1 MEERIHILV
10 LPTNRWPR
18 SDVGN
23 TLRQQ
28 PTTQIRVHFARRAC
42 RYTTPFP
49 ATPDH
54 CAIWD
59 IVPEVKLVQNQ
70 RPQEERPMCPSFDIF
85 KVDSTGQVEWQRA
98 CESVA
103 VAKTSIQK
111 LVLASPSDY
120 LILDQT
126 NGQRII
132 MPLSTSAQAGL
143 ES

>member
-1 MEERIHILV
+1 
-10 LPTNRWPR
+10 
-18 SDVGN
+18 
-23 TLRQQ
+23 
-28 PTTQIRVHFARRAC
+28 
-42 RYTTPFP
+42 
-49 ATPDH
+49 
-54 CAIWD
+54 
-59 IVPEVKLVQNQ
+59 
-70 RPQEERPMCPSFDIF
+70 MCPSFDIF
-85 KVDSTGQVEWQRA
+85 KVDPTGQVEWQRA

-111 LVLASPSDY
+111 LVLVSPSDY